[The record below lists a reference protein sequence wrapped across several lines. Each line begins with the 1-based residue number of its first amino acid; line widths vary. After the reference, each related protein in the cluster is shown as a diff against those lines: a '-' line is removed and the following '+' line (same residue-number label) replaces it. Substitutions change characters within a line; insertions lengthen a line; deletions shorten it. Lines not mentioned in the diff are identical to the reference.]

1 MWCIQQNPFFPLCL
15 FYLQVAICSVAA
27 SHSSSDT
34 VWFNKITKNGYA
46 TKNNYYNHLVGLGQC
61 YLEGYY
67 LELDSK
73 NTKYNKNSVM
83 KKQVLSGV
91 YSCANYKE
99 RQNRI
104 LIDTTDIT
112 DIILYLKKNGLSTKW
127 FLVDISNHVAAVE
140 I

>member
-1 MWCIQQNPFFPLCL
+1 M
-15 FYLQVAICSVAA
+15 
-27 SHSSSDT
+27 
-34 VWFNKITKNGYA
+34 
-46 TKNNYYNHLVGLGQC
+46 VGLGQC